1 MCFAGA
7 LHERHVPTEDDPFGW
22 VGATVDG
29 KYRVDE
35 VVGHGGFGIVY
46 RPTTWD
52 SRRKSRSSA

>member
-1 MCFAGA
+1 MSQA
-7 LHERHVPTEDDPFGW
+7 PEDDPFGW

-46 RPTTWD
+46 RRIISA
-52 SRRKSRSSA
+52 SRKRWRSSA